1 MQELYEIIST
11 IGKGSFGT
19 VYKVQRKADGR
30 IFACKELSYGVMSE
44 REK

>member
-1 MQELYEIIST
+1 MEGYEVVST

-19 VYKVQRKADGR
+19 VAKIRRKADGK
-30 IFACKELSYGVMSE
+30 ILVWKEINYSKMSE